1 MSYKDKI
8 ISLPNPSL
16 RQRSTK
22 VGFVAEDT
30 KKLIENMKLATLDWE
45 DSRNHELGVALAAVQ
60 IDVLK
65 RVVIIREDFEDKKN
79 RNFVVFINPEITK
92 LEGDIVEDYE
102 GCLSIKDIYGK
113 VPRYNKVRVKAID
126 ENGHEFRV
134 KAEGFLAR
142 IFQHE
147 VDHTNGTVFI
157 DHIKDDPDAFFKLA
171 EDGQLEKLNYDE
183 EIANNKNLFQD

>member
-45 DSRNHELGVALAAVQ
+45 DSRKHELGVALAAVQ

-147 VDHTNGTVFI
+147 VDHTNVTVFI
-157 DHIKDDPDAFFKLA
+157 DHIKDNPDAFFKLA

>member
-183 EIANNKNLFQD
+183 EIANNKSLFQD

>member
-45 DSRNHELGVALAAVQ
+45 DSRKHELGVALAAVQ

-102 GCLSIKDIYGK
+102 GCLSIKGIYGK

>member
-157 DHIKDDPDAFFKLA
+157 DHIKDNPDAFFKLA

>member
-45 DSRNHELGVALAAVQ
+45 DSRKHELGVALAAVQ

>member
-45 DSRNHELGVALAAVQ
+45 DSRKHELGVALAAVQ

-102 GCLSIKDIYGK
+102 GCLSIKGIYGK

-157 DHIKDDPDAFFKLA
+157 DHIKDNPDAFFKLA

>member
-45 DSRNHELGVALAAVQ
+45 DSRKHELGVALAAVQ

-183 EIANNKNLFQD
+183 EIANNKSLFQD

>member
-45 DSRNHELGVALAAVQ
+45 DSRSHELGVALAAVQ

-183 EIANNKNLFQD
+183 EIANNKSLFQD

>member
-45 DSRNHELGVALAAVQ
+45 DSRKHELGVALAAVQ

-157 DHIKDDPDAFFKLA
+157 DHIKDNPDAFFKLA